1 MRAGNL
7 SGSCYVPPKFGG
19 SKMEVY
25 SIGVFHEKHWKV
37 YIPCKSCGTFRWV
50 EERHIIKIS
59 ARSKG
64 SSICRKCQSKLLT
77 DAYKTH
83 GSSRP
88 GSFDYDLYYIWTTMK
103 QRCEK
108 KTNKNYSNYGERG
121 ISVCQEWS
129 SFENFKRDM
138 YPRPEGK
145 SLDRIDNDGPY
156 SKENCR
162 WATAKEQ
169 ANNQRVNVRIT
180 IGDRTQTLMQW
191 VEERGAVY
199 SRVSNRIKK
208 GMSPE
213 EAFSLPKKGTT
224 INGETK
230 TVREWCSQYK
240 IVSPVTAKS
249 RIRLGWDALLA
260 VTTPK
265 LR

>member
-25 SIGVFHEKHWKV
+25 SIGVFYEKHWKV

-50 EERHIIKIS
+50 EERALTQIS

-64 SSICRKCQSKLLT
+64 SSICRKCQSKRLT
-77 DAYKTH
+77 DAYRTH

-88 GSFDYDLYYIWTTMK
+88 GSVDYDLYTVWTTMK
-103 QRCEK
+103 QRCKK
-108 KTNKNYSNYGERG
+108 KTNKSYSNYGGRG

-138 YPRPEGK
+138 YPRPKGK

-162 WATAKEQ
+162 WATAKQQ
-169 ANNQRVNVRIT
+169 ANNQRTNVRIT
-180 IGDRTQTLMQW
+180 IDERTQTLMQW
-191 VEERGAVY
+191 VNELGVPYARVY
-199 SRVSNRIKK
+199 SRIEA
-208 GMSPE
+208 GWAPE
-213 EAFSLPKKGTT
+213 DALMKNKKGTT

-230 TVREWCSQYK
+230 TVREWCSQYNVVDH
-240 IVSPVTAKS
+240 ITAKN
-249 RIRLGWDALLA
+249 RIGNGWDLFLA
-260 VTTPK
+260 ITTPK
-265 LR
+265 MR